1 MKYFCTKDELH
12 GTDCHEFFSGEWDGR
27 FWNEDSLYIYDD
39 ILRKSG
45 LMALLKRIIPDYSQ
59 YDSTK
64 IYPSDWE
71 MLCEA
76 ANASAAEVLEEAKGW
91 IHGAFSAHGSF
102 TILGI

>member
-39 ILRKSG
+39 ILRESG

-59 YDSTK
+59 YDSTE

-71 MLCEA
+71 KLCEA
-76 ANASAAEVLEEAKGW
+76 ADAAAAEVIEEAGDW
-91 IHGAFSAHGSF
+91 TRSAFGAHGSF